1 MANKLLSAIEDN
13 VLMSAGSVPVV
24 IEGIEHIYDTKD
36 SLPSESSHNSHELL
50 YLRDGKIEVSV
61 EGGGKISLGKGST
74 IVIRP
79 LVKHRLII
87 KSNRADIL
95 NLYFGFIHDTKEL
108 SVAREGRGES
118 SGKQKKEAKNNSAG
132 PSVSIPGSMAQISL
146 ESFLKFAD
154 LGLTEDNEMTSQ
166 PCFVVTGN
174 EKTEISMLAERI
186 VSEMGDERFS
196 KDLMIQTLTVELMI
210 NLSRAMRNEW
220 EENIRVKTGK
230 AKELVAI
237 ARQYMDDNFDQGI
250 TVAQAAAYVFLSQG
264 YFTRAFKDETGTSP
278 MNYLMKKRIER
289 SCLLLENNEIKVS
302 AISLQS
308 GFSSPQRFNVAFRK
322 LMGMTPMEYRKRH
335 LK

>member
-1 MANKLLSAIEDN
+1 MANKLLSAIEDD

-61 EGGGKISLGKGST
+61 EGGGKITLGKGST

-79 LVKHRLII
+79 LVKHRLMI
-87 KSNRADIL
+87 KSNKAEIL

-108 SVAREGRGES
+108 SAAREGGRTAS
-118 SGKQKKEAKNNSAG
+118 AGKKSSAG
-132 PSVSIPGSMAQISL
+132 PSVAIPGSMARISL

-154 LGLTEDNEMTSQ
+154 MGLTEDNEMVSQ
-166 PCFVVTGN
+166 PCFVLTGA
-174 EKTEISMLAERI
+174 EKAEISLLAERI
-186 VSEMGDERFS
+186 VSEMSDNRYS

-250 TVAQAAAYVFLSQG
+250 TVAQAAQYVFLSQG
-264 YFTRAFKDETGTSP
+264 YFTRAFRDETGMSP

-289 SCLLLENNEIKVS
+289 ACLLLENNEIKVS

-322 LMGMTPMEYRKRH
+322 LMGMTPMEYRKLH

>member
-1 MANKLLSAIEDN
+1 MANKLLSAIEDG
-13 VLMSAGSVPVV
+13 VFLSAGSVPVV
-24 IEGIEHIYDTKD
+24 IEGIEHTYDTGD
-36 SLPSESSHNSHELL
+36 SLPSESAHNSHELL
-50 YLRDGKIEVSV
+50 YLRDGEIELSV
-61 EGGGKISLGKGST
+61 DRGGKMKLGKGST

-79 LVKHRLII
+79 LVKHRLVV
-87 KSNRADIL
+87 KSGKADML

-108 SVAREGRGES
+108 SAAREGIGNVSENKPEKS
-118 SGKQKKEAKNNSAG
+118 KNAG
-132 PSVSIPGSMAQISL
+132 PSVAIPGSMAQISL

-154 LGLTEDNEMTSQ
+154 LGLTEDNEMTSH
-166 PCFVVTGN
+166 PYFIVTGS
-174 EKTEISMLAERI
+174 EKMEISHLAERI
-186 VSEMGDERFS
+186 VSEMKSSRYS
-196 KDLMIQTLTVELMI
+196 KELMIQTLTVELMI

-237 ARQYMDDNFDQGI
+237 ARQYMDANFDQGV
-250 TVAQAAAYVFLSQG
+250 TVAQAAQYVFLSQG
-264 YFTRAFKDETGTSP
+264 YFTRAFVHEMGMSP

-289 SCLLLENNEIKVS
+289 ACSLLENNEIKVS

-322 LMGMTPMEYRKRH
+322 LMGMTPMEYRKLH

>member
-1 MANKLLSAIEDN
+1 MANKLLSAIEDD
-13 VLMSAGSVPVV
+13 VFMSAGSVPVV
-24 IEGIEHIYDTKD
+24 IEGIEHIYDTRD

-61 EGGGKISLGKGST
+61 DGGGKIVLGKGST

-87 KSNRADIL
+87 KSNKADIL

-108 SVAREGRGES
+108 TAAREGNRVANAE
-118 SGKQKKEAKNNSAG
+118 KKSSAG
-132 PSVSIPGSMAQISL
+132 PSVAIPGSMAQISL

-154 LGLTEDNEMTSQ
+154 MGLTEDNEMVSQ
-166 PCFVVTGN
+166 PCFVLTGA
-174 EKTEISMLAERI
+174 EKTEISLLAERI
-186 VSEMGDERFS
+186 VSEMSDNRYS

-210 NLSRAMRNEW
+210 ILSRAMRNEW

-250 TVAQAAAYVFLSQG
+250 TVAQAAQYVFLSQG
-264 YFTRAFKDETGTSP
+264 YFTRAFRDETGMSP

-289 SCLLLENNEIKVS
+289 ACLLLENNEIKVS

>member
-1 MANKLLSAIEDN
+1 MANKLLSAIEDD

-61 EGGGKISLGKGST
+61 EGGGKITLGKGST

-79 LVKHRLII
+79 LVKHRLMI
-87 KSNRADIL
+87 KSNKAEIL

-108 SVAREGRGES
+108 PAAIEGGRTAS
-118 SGKQKKEAKNNSAG
+118 AGKKSSAG
-132 PSVSIPGSMAQISL
+132 PSVAIPGSMARISL

-154 LGLTEDNEMTSQ
+154 MGLTEDNEMVSQ
-166 PCFVVTGN
+166 PCFVLTGA
-174 EKTEISMLAERI
+174 EKAEISLLAERI
-186 VSEMGDERFS
+186 VSEMSDNRYS
-196 KDLMIQTLTVELMI
+196 KELMIQTLTVELMI

-250 TVAQAAAYVFLSQG
+250 TVAQAAQYVFLSQG
-264 YFTRAFKDETGTSP
+264 YFTRAFRDETGMSP

-289 SCLLLENNEIKVS
+289 ACLLLENNEIKVS

-322 LMGMTPMEYRKRH
+322 LMGMTPMEYRKLH

>member
-1 MANKLLSAIEDN
+1 MANKLLSAIEDD

-50 YLRDGKIEVSV
+50 YLRNGKIEVSV
-61 EGGGKISLGKGST
+61 EGGGKITLGKGST

-79 LVKHRLII
+79 LVKHRLMI
-87 KSNRADIL
+87 KSNKAEIL

-108 SVAREGRGES
+108 SAAREGGRTAS
-118 SGKQKKEAKNNSAG
+118 ADKKSSAG
-132 PSVSIPGSMAQISL
+132 PSVAIPGSMARISL

-154 LGLTEDNEMTSQ
+154 MGLTEDNEMVSQ
-166 PCFVVTGN
+166 PCFVLTGA
-174 EKTEISMLAERI
+174 EKAEISLLAERI
-186 VSEMGDERFS
+186 VSEMSDNRYS

-250 TVAQAAAYVFLSQG
+250 TVAQAAQYVFLSQG
-264 YFTRAFKDETGTSP
+264 YFTRAFRDETGMSP

-289 SCLLLENNEIKVS
+289 ACLLLENNEIKVS

-322 LMGMTPMEYRKRH
+322 LMGMTPMEYRKLH

>member
-1 MANKLLSAIEDN
+1 MANKLLSAIEDD

-61 EGGGKISLGKGST
+61 EGGGKITLGKGST

-79 LVKHRLII
+79 LVKHRLMI
-87 KSNRADIL
+87 KSNKAEIL
-95 NLYFGFIHDTKEL
+95 KLYFGFIHDTKEL
-108 SVAREGRGES
+108 SAAREGGRTAS
-118 SGKQKKEAKNNSAG
+118 AGKKSSAG
-132 PSVSIPGSMAQISL
+132 PSVAIPGSMARISL

-154 LGLTEDNEMTSQ
+154 MGLTEDNEMVSQ
-166 PCFVVTGN
+166 PCFVLTGA
-174 EKTEISMLAERI
+174 EKAEISLLAERI
-186 VSEMGDERFS
+186 VSEMSDNRYS

-250 TVAQAAAYVFLSQG
+250 TVAQAAQYVFLSQG
-264 YFTRAFKDETGTSP
+264 YFTRAFRDETGMSP

-289 SCLLLENNEIKVS
+289 ACLLLENNEIKVS

-322 LMGMTPMEYRKRH
+322 LMGMTPMEYRKLH